1 MTINNFK
8 EDMLASVIDED
19 LKRGIEGKIKWSG
32 TICNAIIDSKS
43 NYDVIEIGSIVI
55 IKEFKGNI
63 AIVDKVK

>member
-1 MTINNFK
+1 M
-8 EDMLASVIDED
+8 D